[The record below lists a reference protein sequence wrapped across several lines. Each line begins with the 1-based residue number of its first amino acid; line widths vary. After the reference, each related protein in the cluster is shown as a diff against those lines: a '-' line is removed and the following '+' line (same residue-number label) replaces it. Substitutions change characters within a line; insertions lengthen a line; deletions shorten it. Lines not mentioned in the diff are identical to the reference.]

1 MPLRVSEEEEITR
14 KERRTKK
21 KKKKKKK
28 KKNYIYR
35 ERMTTT
41 SSSFVVFVGGSFY
54 HNNRPA
60 AATAASKRKKHEKKR
75 FIPKAA
81 IRRPNSSSSSSSSSS
96 SGKQQRRTTLSNN
109 EEEEEEEEDNALLLL
124 DRTEDALLRK
134 TTITARG
141 KKTKKN
147 NDDYSLLLRKARAVS
162 SSSASGNGGKKKR
175 TTTGNGNGSA
185 QNNNAAAARASFA
198 QKKRAAEK
206 YKRGGGDKTN
216 GGSGNNNRN
225 NNINNVKRNKELDS
239 MRPGERI
246 VKAME
251 NIRSFGHGSG
261 EYYYSS
267 SDNDDDDEEFYEPP
281 VNFDLVEVD
290 STEVERL
297 YKSLERDPREL
308 SADDEFKDLLLE
320 HSRDYDDFDDAVD
333 EGSRS
338 STSSGR
344 SSGSSSSLNNL
355 NRQRRRYGGA
365 NNNSRANADVFHL
378 KDVAR
383 AVINPSS
390 SLAQHNLDEKNAKIE
405 KDPNHKF
412 GTSTINFAIKELG
425 DRNDFSR
432 AYALYRWMST
442 QAFNDESK
450 YSPNAYTFCALASSA
465 KTSREVRIVLEV
477 WRGELKI
484 AKHRNKSNKKNDDDD
499 DDDDDTDF
507 DASQSWLARNECASA
522 AIAMTTKIGDWQSA
536 LEIFN
541 DVKKIGNVKRNIYTY
556 TAILTALRDSGRA
569 EEAEAVLYEMLE
581 EKNVRVTSL
590 AFSLAL
596 GAFEV
601 ARMWQEGNKLAKS
614 AFKVFQI
621 DFPDATLTHAI
632 ITMAGR
638 AGDLQF
644 ASETFENMKNSTLVV
659 TTYSYNAL
667 LGGYARYGDWENA
680 NRVFSDL
687 RQAHLQPDRYT
698 YTQLISAAERAG
710 EYEAADVVWRE
721 MLTKSRHVVPHTVM
735 CGAYIHCL
743 ARQRRNLEAEDVLE
757 TMKARW
763 DVPRNAAVYNAL
775 IGAHVRAGDVPKAL
789 QVYDRMQKEDNITA
803 TEITFAVLIR
813 ACEEDGEFVKMAD
826 LLQQAKALLAREGKL
841 VMDLSGGGGRGSL
854 F

>member
-1 MPLRVSEEEEITR
+1 MSSTQTAMVFAAGPPSSKSSLLRR
-14 KERRTKK
+14 
-21 KKKKKKK
+21 
-28 KKNYIYR
+28 
-35 ERMTTT
+35 
-41 SSSFVVFVGGSFY
+41 SFSP
-54 HNNRPA
+54 NRPA
-60 AATAASKRKKHEKKR
+60 RRTSVHAKRDDSSLHRSMDKMEMKDKDEERGAVVRNKREESSLNTHSNEKETVSLQRKKTTHVKSPSEK
-75 FIPKAA
+75 
-81 IRRPNSSSSSSSSSS
+81 
-96 SGKQQRRTTLSNN
+96 
-109 EEEEEEEEDNALLLL
+109 
-124 DRTEDALLRK
+124 
-134 TTITARG
+134 
-141 KKTKKN
+141 KKTKSNFAEAAGTTKRR
-147 NDDYSLLLRKARAVS
+147 SLKANTNAH
-162 SSSASGNGGKKKR
+162 KKR
-175 TTTGNGNGSA
+175 LM
-185 QNNNAAAARASFA
+185 
-198 QKKRAAEK
+198 AEK
-206 YKRGGGDKTN
+206 YRREHHQNHRKNTN
-216 GGSGNNNRN
+216 THSTNTKNEKEGVHRN
-225 NNINNVKRNKELDS
+225 AELDS

-251 NIRSFGHGSG
+251 NISAFDKYR
-261 EYYYSS
+261 YYYGGGKKKDEDDEDEDEMASS
-267 SDNDDDDEEFYEPP
+267 SEYEPI
-281 VNFDLVEVD
+281 NFDLVEVD

-297 YKSLERDPREL
+297 YKSLERDPAEL
-308 SADDEFKDLLLE
+308 SADDEFKDLLME
-320 HSRDYDDFDDAVD
+320 VDA
-333 EGSRS
+333 
-338 STSSGR
+338 
-344 SSGSSSSLNNL
+344 SSSSSSSFEDGGTDDEENNNNNKNNNKEEDFERRSGENSSSGN
-355 NRQRRRYGGA
+355 NRGSSNSLSGGQQRRRY
-365 NNNSRANADVFHL
+365 NNNVIGNHNTTTTRTTNADVFHL

-390 SLAQHNLDEKNAKIE
+390 SLAQHNLDEMKNSKIE

-425 DRNDFSR
+425 ERNDFSR

-484 AKHRNKSNKKNDDDD
+484 AKHMLNNNKNTSKATGGKDV
-499 DDDDDTDF
+499 DF
-507 DASQSWLARNECASA
+507 DSTQSWLARNECASA

-556 TAILTALRDSGRA
+556 TAILTALRDSGKA
-569 EEAEAVLYEMLE
+569 DEAEQILYEMLE
-581 EKNVRVTSL
+581 ERNVRVTSL

-621 DFPDATLTHAI
+621 DSPDATLTHAI

-667 LGGYARYGDWENA
+667 LGGYARYGDWESA
-680 NRVFSDL
+680 HRVFSDL

-789 QVYDRMQKEDNITA
+789 HVYNRMQKEDNIMA

-826 LLQQAKALLAREGKL
+826 LLQKAKELLAREGKL
-841 VMDLSGGGGRGSL
+841 VMDLTGGGGRGGSNGL

>member
-1 MPLRVSEEEEITR
+1 MDKMEIKDKDEERGAIVRNKREEE
-14 KERRTKK
+14 
-21 KKKKKKK
+21 
-28 KKNYIYR
+28 
-35 ERMTTT
+35 
-41 SSSFVVFVGGSFY
+41 SSSL
-54 HNNRPA
+54 NNTRSNEKE
-60 AATAASKRKKHEKKR
+60 TVSLRRKKTTQVKSPSGEK
-75 FIPKAA
+75 
-81 IRRPNSSSSSSSSSS
+81 
-96 SGKQQRRTTLSNN
+96 
-109 EEEEEEEEDNALLLL
+109 
-124 DRTEDALLRK
+124 
-134 TTITARG
+134 
-141 KKTKKN
+141 KKTKSNFAEAAGTTKRRR
-147 NDDYSLLLRKARAVS
+147 LKANTNAH
-162 SSSASGNGGKKKR
+162 KKR
-175 TTTGNGNGSA
+175 LM
-185 QNNNAAAARASFA
+185 
-198 QKKRAAEK
+198 AEK
-206 YKRGGGDKTN
+206 YRREHHQNHRKNTN
-216 GGSGNNNRN
+216 THSTNTKNEKEGVHRN
-225 NNINNVKRNKELDS
+225 AELDS

-251 NIRSFGHGSG
+251 NISAFDKYR
-261 EYYYSS
+261 YYYGGGKKKDEDDEDEDEMASS
-267 SDNDDDDEEFYEPP
+267 SEYEPI
-281 VNFDLVEVD
+281 NFDLVEVD

-297 YKSLERDPREL
+297 YKSLERDPAEL
-308 SADDEFKDLLLE
+308 SADDEFKDLLME
-320 HSRDYDDFDDAVD
+320 VDA
-333 EGSRS
+333 
-338 STSSGR
+338 
-344 SSGSSSSLNNL
+344 SSSSSFEDGGTDDEENNNNNKNNNNKEEDFERRSGENSSSGN
-355 NRQRRRYGGA
+355 NRGSSNSLSGGQQRRRY
-365 NNNSRANADVFHL
+365 NNNVIGNHNTTTTRTTNADVFHL

-390 SLAQHNLDEKNAKIE
+390 SLAQHNLDEMKNSKIE

-425 DRNDFSR
+425 ERNDFSR

-484 AKHRNKSNKKNDDDD
+484 AKHMLNNNKNTSKATGGKDV
-499 DDDDDTDF
+499 DF
-507 DASQSWLARNECASA
+507 DSTQSWLARNECASA

-556 TAILTALRDSGRA
+556 TAILTALRDSGKA
-569 EEAEAVLYEMLE
+569 DEAEQILYEMLE
-581 EKNVRVTSL
+581 ERNVRVTSL

-621 DFPDATLTHAI
+621 DSPDATLTHAI

-667 LGGYARYGDWENA
+667 LGGYARYGDWESA
-680 NRVFSDL
+680 HRVFSDL

-789 QVYDRMQKEDNITA
+789 HVYDRMQKEDNIMA

-826 LLQQAKALLAREGKL
+826 LLQQAKELLAREGKL
-841 VMDLSGGGGRGSL
+841 VMDLTGGGGRGGSNGL

>member
-1 MPLRVSEEEEITR
+1 MDKMEMKDKDEERGAVVRNKREESSLNTHSNEKETVSLQ
-14 KERRTKK
+14 
-21 KKKKKKK
+21 
-28 KKNYIYR
+28 
-35 ERMTTT
+35 
-41 SSSFVVFVGGSFY
+41 
-54 HNNRPA
+54 
-60 AATAASKRKKHEKKR
+60 RKKTTHVKSPGEK
-75 FIPKAA
+75 
-81 IRRPNSSSSSSSSSS
+81 
-96 SGKQQRRTTLSNN
+96 
-109 EEEEEEEEDNALLLL
+109 
-124 DRTEDALLRK
+124 
-134 TTITARG
+134 
-141 KKTKKN
+141 KKTKSNFAEAAGTTKRR
-147 NDDYSLLLRKARAVS
+147 SLKANTNAH
-162 SSSASGNGGKKKR
+162 KKR
-175 TTTGNGNGSA
+175 LM
-185 QNNNAAAARASFA
+185 
-198 QKKRAAEK
+198 AEK
-206 YKRGGGDKTN
+206 YRREHHQNHRKNTN
-216 GGSGNNNRN
+216 THSTNTKNEKEGVHRN
-225 NNINNVKRNKELDS
+225 AELDS

-251 NIRSFGHGSG
+251 NISAFDKYR
-261 EYYYSS
+261 YYYGGGKKKDEDDEDEDEMASS
-267 SDNDDDDEEFYEPP
+267 SEYEPI
-281 VNFDLVEVD
+281 NFDLVEVD

-297 YKSLERDPREL
+297 YKSLERDPAEL
-308 SADDEFKDLLLE
+308 SADDEFKDLLME
-320 HSRDYDDFDDAVD
+320 VDA
-333 EGSRS
+333 
-338 STSSGR
+338 
-344 SSGSSSSLNNL
+344 SSSSSSSFEDGGTDDEENNNNNKNNNNKEEDFERRSGENSSSGN
-355 NRQRRRYGGA
+355 NRGSSNSLSGGQQRRRY
-365 NNNSRANADVFHL
+365 NNNVIGNHKTTTTRTTNADVFHL

-390 SLAQHNLDEKNAKIE
+390 SLAQHNLDEMKNSKIE

-425 DRNDFSR
+425 ERNDFSR

-484 AKHRNKSNKKNDDDD
+484 AKHMLNNNKNTSKATGGKDV
-499 DDDDDTDF
+499 DF
-507 DASQSWLARNECASA
+507 DSTQSWLARNECASA

-556 TAILTALRDSGRA
+556 TAILTALRDSGKA
-569 EEAEAVLYEMLE
+569 DEAEQILYEMLE
-581 EKNVRVTSL
+581 ERNVRVTSL

-621 DFPDATLTHAI
+621 DSPDATLTHAI

-667 LGGYARYGDWENA
+667 LGGYARYGDWESA
-680 NRVFSDL
+680 HRVFSDL

-789 QVYDRMQKEDNITA
+789 HVYDRMQKEDNIMA

-826 LLQQAKALLAREGKL
+826 LLQQAKELLAREGKL
-841 VMDLSGGGGRGSL
+841 VMDLTGGGGRGGSNGL

>member
-1 MPLRVSEEEEITR
+1 M
-14 KERRTKK
+14 
-21 KKKKKKK
+21 
-28 KKNYIYR
+28 
-35 ERMTTT
+35 
-41 SSSFVVFVGGSFY
+41 
-54 HNNRPA
+54 
-60 AATAASKRKKHEKKR
+60 
-75 FIPKAA
+75 
-81 IRRPNSSSSSSSSSS
+81 
-96 SGKQQRRTTLSNN
+96 
-109 EEEEEEEEDNALLLL
+109 
-124 DRTEDALLRK
+124 
-134 TTITARG
+134 
-141 KKTKKN
+141 
-147 NDDYSLLLRKARAVS
+147 
-162 SSSASGNGGKKKR
+162 R
-175 TTTGNGNGSA
+175 TTTGRDNSSSLHRAMDKMEIKDKDEERGAIVRNKREESSSL
-185 QNNNAAAARASFA
+185 NNTRSNEKETVSLRRKKTTQVKSPSEKKKTKSNFAEAAGTTKRRSLKANTNAH
-198 QKKRAAEK
+198 KKRLMAEK
-206 YKRGGGDKTN
+206 YRREHHQNHRKNTN
-216 GGSGNNNRN
+216 THSTNTKNEKEGVHRN
-225 NNINNVKRNKELDS
+225 AELDS

-251 NIRSFGHGSG
+251 NISAFDKYR
-261 EYYYSS
+261 YYYGGGKKKDEDDEDEDEMASS
-267 SDNDDDDEEFYEPP
+267 SEYEPI
-281 VNFDLVEVD
+281 NFDLVEVD

-297 YKSLERDPREL
+297 YKSLERDPAEL
-308 SADDEFKDLLLE
+308 SADDEFKDLLME
-320 HSRDYDDFDDAVD
+320 VDA
-333 EGSRS
+333 
-338 STSSGR
+338 
-344 SSGSSSSLNNL
+344 SSSSSSSSSFEDGGTDDEENNNNNKNNNNKEEDFERRSGENSSSGN
-355 NRQRRRYGGA
+355 NRGSSNSLSGGQQRRRY
-365 NNNSRANADVFHL
+365 NNNVIGNHNTTTTRTTNADVFHL

-390 SLAQHNLDEKNAKIE
+390 SLAQHNLDEMKNSKIE

-425 DRNDFSR
+425 ERNDFSR

-484 AKHRNKSNKKNDDDD
+484 AKHMLNNNKNTSKATGGKDV
-499 DDDDDTDF
+499 DF
-507 DASQSWLARNECASA
+507 DSTQSWLARNECASA

-556 TAILTALRDSGRA
+556 TAILTALRDSGKA
-569 EEAEAVLYEMLE
+569 DEAEQILYEMLE
-581 EKNVRVTSL
+581 ERNVRVTSL

-621 DFPDATLTHAI
+621 DSPDATLTHAI

-667 LGGYARYGDWENA
+667 LGGYARYGDWESA
-680 NRVFSDL
+680 HRVFSDL

-789 QVYDRMQKEDNITA
+789 HVYDRMQKEDNIMA

-826 LLQQAKALLAREGKL
+826 LLQQAKELLAREGKL
-841 VMDLSGGGGRGSL
+841 VMDLTGGGGRGGSNGL

>member
-1 MPLRVSEEEEITR
+1 MTSTR
-14 KERRTKK
+14 MIFTSVIPPHR
-21 KKKKKKK
+21 
-28 KKNYIYR
+28 
-35 ERMTTT
+35 
-41 SSSFVVFVGGSFY
+41 SSSSKSSFF
-54 HNNRPA
+54 
-60 AATAASKRKKHEKKR
+60 KVR
-75 FIPKAA
+75 F
-81 IRRPNSSSSSSSSSS
+81 RRRRGVIKTSVNANDDRRDNSSSLHRAMDKMEIKDKDEERAAIVRNKREESSSLKNTRSNEKETVSL
-96 SGKQQRRTTLSNN
+96 RRK
-109 EEEEEEEEDNALLLL
+109 
-124 DRTEDALLRK
+124 K
-134 TTITARG
+134 TTQVKSPSG
-141 KKTKKN
+141 EKKKTKSNFAEAAGTTKRRR
-147 NDDYSLLLRKARAVS
+147 LKANTNAH
-162 SSSASGNGGKKKR
+162 KKR
-175 TTTGNGNGSA
+175 LM
-185 QNNNAAAARASFA
+185 
-198 QKKRAAEK
+198 AEK
-206 YKRGGGDKTN
+206 YRREHHQNHRKNTN
-216 GGSGNNNRN
+216 THSTNAKNEKEGVHRN
-225 NNINNVKRNKELDS
+225 AELDS

-251 NIRSFGHGSG
+251 NISAFDKYR
-261 EYYYSS
+261 YYYGGGKKKDEDDEDEDEMASS
-267 SDNDDDDEEFYEPP
+267 SEYEPI
-281 VNFDLVEVD
+281 NFDLVEVD

-297 YKSLERDPREL
+297 YKSLERDPAEL
-308 SADDEFKDLLLE
+308 SADDEFKDLLME
-320 HSRDYDDFDDAVD
+320 VDA
-333 EGSRS
+333 
-338 STSSGR
+338 
-344 SSGSSSSLNNL
+344 SSSSSFEDGGTDDEENNNNNKNNNNKEEDFERRSGENSSSGN
-355 NRQRRRYGGA
+355 NRGSSNSFSGGQQRRRY
-365 NNNSRANADVFHL
+365 NNNVIGNHNTTTTRTTNADVFHL

-390 SLAQHNLDEKNAKIE
+390 SLAQHNLDEMKNSKIE

-425 DRNDFSR
+425 ERNDFSR

-484 AKHRNKSNKKNDDDD
+484 AKHMLNNNKNTSKATGRKDV
-499 DDDDDTDF
+499 DF
-507 DASQSWLARNECASA
+507 DSTQSWLARNECASA

-556 TAILTALRDSGRA
+556 TAILTALRDSGKA
-569 EEAEAVLYEMLE
+569 DEAEQILYEMLE
-581 EKNVRVTSL
+581 ERNVRVTSL

-621 DFPDATLTHAI
+621 DSPDATLTHAI

-667 LGGYARYGDWENA
+667 LGGYARYGDWESA
-680 NRVFSDL
+680 HRVFSDL

-789 QVYDRMQKEDNITA
+789 HVYDRMQKEDNIMA

-826 LLQQAKALLAREGKL
+826 LLQQAKELLAREGKL
-841 VMDLSGGGGRGSL
+841 VMDLTGGGGRGGSNGL

>member
-1 MPLRVSEEEEITR
+1 MTSTR
-14 KERRTKK
+14 MIFTSAIPHNR
-21 KKKKKKK
+21 
-28 KKNYIYR
+28 
-35 ERMTTT
+35 
-41 SSSFVVFVGGSFY
+41 SSSSKSSFFK
-54 HNNRPA
+54 A
-60 AATAASKRKKHEKKR
+60 R
-75 FIPKAA
+75 F
-81 IRRPNSSSSSSSSSS
+81 RRRRGVIKTSVNANDDGRDNSSSLHRAMDKMEIKDKDEERAAIVHNKREESSSLNNNTRSNEKETVSL
-96 SGKQQRRTTLSNN
+96 RRK
-109 EEEEEEEEDNALLLL
+109 
-124 DRTEDALLRK
+124 K
-134 TTITARG
+134 TTQVKSPSG
-141 KKTKKN
+141 EKKKTKSNFAEAAGTTKRR
-147 NDDYSLLLRKARAVS
+147 SLKANTNAH
-162 SSSASGNGGKKKR
+162 KKR
-175 TTTGNGNGSA
+175 LM
-185 QNNNAAAARASFA
+185 
-198 QKKRAAEK
+198 AEK
-206 YKRGGGDKTN
+206 YRREHHQNHRKNTN
-216 GGSGNNNRN
+216 THSTNTKNEKEGVHRN
-225 NNINNVKRNKELDS
+225 AELDS

-251 NIRSFGHGSG
+251 NISAFDKYR
-261 EYYYSS
+261 YYYGGGKKKDEDDEDEDEMTSS
-267 SDNDDDDEEFYEPP
+267 SEYEPI
-281 VNFDLVEVD
+281 NFDLVEVD

-297 YKSLERDPREL
+297 YKSLERDPAEL
-308 SADDEFKDLLLE
+308 SADDEFKDLLME
-320 HSRDYDDFDDAVD
+320 VDA
-333 EGSRS
+333 
-338 STSSGR
+338 
-344 SSGSSSSLNNL
+344 SSSSSSSSFEDGGTDDEENNNNNKNNNNKEEDFERRSGENSSSGN
-355 NRQRRRYGGA
+355 NRGSSNSLSGGQQRRRY
-365 NNNSRANADVFHL
+365 NNNVIGNHNTTTTRTTNADVFHL

-390 SLAQHNLDEKNAKIE
+390 SLAQHNLDEMKNSKIE

-425 DRNDFSR
+425 ERNDFSR

-484 AKHRNKSNKKNDDDD
+484 AKHMLNNNKNTSKATGGKDV
-499 DDDDDTDF
+499 DF
-507 DASQSWLARNECASA
+507 DSTQSWLARNECASA

-556 TAILTALRDSGRA
+556 TAILTALRDSGKA
-569 EEAEAVLYEMLE
+569 DEAEQILYEMLE
-581 EKNVRVTSL
+581 ERNVRVTSL

-621 DFPDATLTHAI
+621 DSPDATLTHAI

-667 LGGYARYGDWENA
+667 LGGYARYGDWESA
-680 NRVFSDL
+680 HRVFSDL

-789 QVYDRMQKEDNITA
+789 HVYDRMQKEDNIMA

-826 LLQQAKALLAREGKL
+826 LLQQAKELLAREGKL
-841 VMDLSGGGGRGSL
+841 VMDLTGGGGRGGSNGL

>member
-1 MPLRVSEEEEITR
+1 MEIKEEEQDD
-14 KERRTKK
+14 ER
-21 KKKKKKK
+21 
-28 KKNYIYR
+28 
-35 ERMTTT
+35 
-41 SSSFVVFVGGSFY
+41 
-54 HNNRPA
+54 
-60 AATAASKRKKHEKKR
+60 ATAAVVNNKTEASLNTH
-75 FIPKAA
+75 
-81 IRRPNSSSSSSSSSS
+81 
-96 SGKQQRRTTLSNN
+96 SNN
-109 EEEEEEEEDNALLLL
+109 EETVSLQQK
-124 DRTEDALLRK
+124 K
-134 TTITARG
+134 TTHVKSSSEK
-141 KKTKKN
+141 KKTKSNFHEAAGKRRSLKANTNDAHKKRLMADKYRRDHHQNHRKN
-147 NDDYSLLLRKARAVS
+147 NTNS
-162 SSSASGNGGKKKR
+162 
-175 TTTGNGNGSA
+175 
-185 QNNNAAAARASFA
+185 NNKNEKGVHRNA
-198 QKKRAAEK
+198 
-206 YKRGGGDKTN
+206 
-216 GGSGNNNRN
+216 
-225 NNINNVKRNKELDS
+225 ELDS

-251 NIRSFGHGSG
+251 NISAIGITTGG
-261 EYYYSS
+261 GKKKDEDKEDEDEMTSS
-267 SDNDDDDEEFYEPP
+267 SEYEPI
-281 VNFDLVEVD
+281 NFDLVEVD

-297 YKSLERDPREL
+297 YKSLERDPTEL
-308 SADDEFKDLLLE
+308 SADDEFKDLLME
-320 HSRDYDDFDDAVD
+320 VDASSSSSSSSFEDGGRGTDDD
-333 EGSRS
+333 ENNNNNNNKDIDFE
-338 STSSGR
+338 R
-344 SSGSSSSLNNL
+344 SSGENSSSGNNRGSSNSLSGQ
-355 NRQRRRYGGA
+355 QRRRY
-365 NNNSRANADVFHL
+365 NNNVIGNHTTTTTRTTNADVFHL

-390 SLAQHNLDEKNAKIE
+390 SLAQHNLDEMKNSKIE

-425 DRNDFSR
+425 ERNDFSR

-484 AKHRNKSNKKNDDDD
+484 AKHMLNNNKNTSKATGGKDDKAMNNNI
-499 DDDDDTDF
+499 DF
-507 DASQSWLARNECASA
+507 DSTQSWLARNECASA

-556 TAILTALRDSGRA
+556 TAILTALRDSGKA
-569 EEAEAVLYEMLE
+569 DEAEQILYEMLE
-581 EKNVRVTSL
+581 ERNVRVTSL
-590 AFSLAL
+590 ALSLAL

-621 DFPDATLTHAI
+621 DSPDATLTHAI

-667 LGGYARYGDWENA
+667 LGGYARYGDWESA
-680 NRVFSDL
+680 HRVFSDL

-789 QVYDRMQKEDNITA
+789 QVYDRMQKEDNIMA

-826 LLQQAKALLAREGKL
+826 LLQQAKELLAREGKL
-841 VMDLSGGGGRGSL
+841 VMDLTGGNGRGGSNGL

>member
-1 MPLRVSEEEEITR
+1 
-14 KERRTKK
+14 
-21 KKKKKKK
+21 
-28 KKNYIYR
+28 
-35 ERMTTT
+35 MTSTMIFASVVPHT
-41 SSSFVVFVGGSFY
+41 SSSKSLFMRFGRRQSLKTSVKA
-54 HNNRPA
+54 NNGRDNSSSLHHSMDKMEIKEEEQDDER
-60 AATAASKRKKHEKKR
+60 ATAAVVNNKTEASLNTH
-75 FIPKAA
+75 
-81 IRRPNSSSSSSSSSS
+81 
-96 SGKQQRRTTLSNN
+96 SNN
-109 EEEEEEEEDNALLLL
+109 EETVSLQQK
-124 DRTEDALLRK
+124 K
-134 TTITARG
+134 TTHVKSSSEK
-141 KKTKKN
+141 KKTKSNFHEAAGKRRSLKANTNDAHKKRLMADKYRRDHHQNHRKN
-147 NDDYSLLLRKARAVS
+147 NTNS
-162 SSSASGNGGKKKR
+162 
-175 TTTGNGNGSA
+175 
-185 QNNNAAAARASFA
+185 NNKNEKGVHRNA
-198 QKKRAAEK
+198 
-206 YKRGGGDKTN
+206 
-216 GGSGNNNRN
+216 
-225 NNINNVKRNKELDS
+225 ELDS

-251 NIRSFGHGSG
+251 NISAFDKYR
-261 EYYYSS
+261 YYYGGGKKKDEDKEDEDEMTSS
-267 SDNDDDDEEFYEPP
+267 SEYEPI
-281 VNFDLVEVD
+281 NFDLVEVD

-297 YKSLERDPREL
+297 YKSLERDPTEL
-308 SADDEFKDLLLE
+308 SADDEFKDLLME
-320 HSRDYDDFDDAVD
+320 VDASSSSSSSSFEDGGRGTDDD
-333 EGSRS
+333 ENNNNNNNKDIDFE
-338 STSSGR
+338 R
-344 SSGSSSSLNNL
+344 SSGENSSSGNNRGSSNSLSGQ
-355 NRQRRRYGGA
+355 QRRRY
-365 NNNSRANADVFHL
+365 NNNVIGNHTTTTTRTTNADVFHL

-390 SLAQHNLDEKNAKIE
+390 SLAQHNLDEMKNSKIE

-425 DRNDFSR
+425 ERNDFSR

-484 AKHRNKSNKKNDDDD
+484 AKHMLNNNKNTSKATGGKDDKAMNNNI
-499 DDDDDTDF
+499 DF
-507 DASQSWLARNECASA
+507 DSTQSWLARNECASA

-556 TAILTALRDSGRA
+556 TAILTALRDSGKA
-569 EEAEAVLYEMLE
+569 DEAEQILYEMLE
-581 EKNVRVTSL
+581 ERNVRVTSL

-621 DFPDATLTHAI
+621 DSPDATLTHAI

-667 LGGYARYGDWENA
+667 LGGYARYGDWESA
-680 NRVFSDL
+680 HRVFSDL

-789 QVYDRMQKEDNITA
+789 QVYDRMQKEDNIMA

-826 LLQQAKALLAREGKL
+826 LLQQAKELLAREGKL
-841 VMDLSGGGGRGSL
+841 VMDLTGGNGRGGSNGL

>member
-1 MPLRVSEEEEITR
+1 MDKMEIKDKDEERGAVVRNKREEASSLNNNTHSNEKETVSLR
-14 KERRTKK
+14 
-21 KKKKKKK
+21 
-28 KKNYIYR
+28 
-35 ERMTTT
+35 
-41 SSSFVVFVGGSFY
+41 
-54 HNNRPA
+54 
-60 AATAASKRKKHEKKR
+60 RKKTTQVKSPSGEK
-75 FIPKAA
+75 
-81 IRRPNSSSSSSSSSS
+81 
-96 SGKQQRRTTLSNN
+96 
-109 EEEEEEEEDNALLLL
+109 
-124 DRTEDALLRK
+124 
-134 TTITARG
+134 
-141 KKTKKN
+141 KKTKSNFAEAAGTTKRRR
-147 NDDYSLLLRKARAVS
+147 LKANTNAH
-162 SSSASGNGGKKKR
+162 KKR
-175 TTTGNGNGSA
+175 LM
-185 QNNNAAAARASFA
+185 
-198 QKKRAAEK
+198 AEK
-206 YKRGGGDKTN
+206 YRREHHQNHRKNTN
-216 GGSGNNNRN
+216 THSTNAKNEKEGVHRN
-225 NNINNVKRNKELDS
+225 AELDS

-251 NIRSFGHGSG
+251 NISAFDKYR
-261 EYYYSS
+261 YYYGGGKKKDEDDEDEDEMASS
-267 SDNDDDDEEFYEPP
+267 SEYEPI
-281 VNFDLVEVD
+281 NFDLVEVD

-297 YKSLERDPREL
+297 YKSLERDPAEL
-308 SADDEFKDLLLE
+308 SADDEFKDLLME
-320 HSRDYDDFDDAVD
+320 VDA
-333 EGSRS
+333 
-338 STSSGR
+338 
-344 SSGSSSSLNNL
+344 SSSSSFEDGGTDDEENNNNNENNNKEEDFERRSGENSSSGN
-355 NRQRRRYGGA
+355 NRGSSNSFSGGQQRRRY
-365 NNNSRANADVFHL
+365 NNNVIGNHNTTTTRTTNADVFHL

-390 SLAQHNLDEKNAKIE
+390 SLAQHNLDEMKNSKIE

-425 DRNDFSR
+425 ERNDFSR

-484 AKHRNKSNKKNDDDD
+484 AKHMLNNNKNTSKATGGKDV
-499 DDDDDTDF
+499 DF
-507 DASQSWLARNECASA
+507 DSTQSWLARNECASA

-556 TAILTALRDSGRA
+556 TAILTALRDSGKA
-569 EEAEAVLYEMLE
+569 DEAEQILYEMLE
-581 EKNVRVTSL
+581 ERNVRVTSL

-621 DFPDATLTHAI
+621 DSPDATLTHAI

-667 LGGYARYGDWENA
+667 LGGYARYGDWESA
-680 NRVFSDL
+680 HRVFSDL

-789 QVYDRMQKEDNITA
+789 HVYDRMQKEDNIMA

-826 LLQQAKALLAREGKL
+826 LLQQAKELLAREGKL
-841 VMDLSGGGGRGSL
+841 VMDLTGGGGRGGSNGL

>member
-1 MPLRVSEEEEITR
+1 MHAKRDDSSLHRSMDKMEMKDKDEERGAVVRNKREESSLNTHSNEKETVSLQ
-14 KERRTKK
+14 
-21 KKKKKKK
+21 
-28 KKNYIYR
+28 
-35 ERMTTT
+35 
-41 SSSFVVFVGGSFY
+41 
-54 HNNRPA
+54 
-60 AATAASKRKKHEKKR
+60 RKKTTHVKSPSEK
-75 FIPKAA
+75 
-81 IRRPNSSSSSSSSSS
+81 
-96 SGKQQRRTTLSNN
+96 
-109 EEEEEEEEDNALLLL
+109 
-124 DRTEDALLRK
+124 
-134 TTITARG
+134 
-141 KKTKKN
+141 KKTKSNFAEAAGTTKRR
-147 NDDYSLLLRKARAVS
+147 SLKANTNAH
-162 SSSASGNGGKKKR
+162 KKR
-175 TTTGNGNGSA
+175 LM
-185 QNNNAAAARASFA
+185 
-198 QKKRAAEK
+198 AEK
-206 YKRGGGDKTN
+206 YRREHHQNHRKNTN
-216 GGSGNNNRN
+216 THSTNTKNEKEGVHRN
-225 NNINNVKRNKELDS
+225 AELDS

-251 NIRSFGHGSG
+251 NISAFDKYR
-261 EYYYSS
+261 YYYGGGKKKDEDDEDEDEMASS
-267 SDNDDDDEEFYEPP
+267 SEYEPI
-281 VNFDLVEVD
+281 NFDLVEVD

-297 YKSLERDPREL
+297 YKSLERDPTEL
-308 SADDEFKDLLLE
+308 SADDEFKDLLME
-320 HSRDYDDFDDAVD
+320 VDA
-333 EGSRS
+333 
-338 STSSGR
+338 
-344 SSGSSSSLNNL
+344 SSSSSSSFEDGGTDDEENNNHNKINNNEEDFERRSGENSSSGN
-355 NRQRRRYGGA
+355 NRGSSNSLSGGQQRRRY
-365 NNNSRANADVFHL
+365 NNNVIGNHNTTTTRTTNADVFHL

-390 SLAQHNLDEKNAKIE
+390 SLAQHNLDEMKNSKIE

-425 DRNDFSR
+425 ERNDFSR

-484 AKHRNKSNKKNDDDD
+484 AKHMLNNNKNTSKATGGKDV
-499 DDDDDTDF
+499 DF
-507 DASQSWLARNECASA
+507 DSTQSWLARNECASA

-556 TAILTALRDSGRA
+556 TAILTALRDSGKA
-569 EEAEAVLYEMLE
+569 DEAEQILYEMLE
-581 EKNVRVTSL
+581 ERNVRVTSL

-621 DFPDATLTHAI
+621 DSPDATLTHAI

-667 LGGYARYGDWENA
+667 LGGYARYGDWESA
-680 NRVFSDL
+680 HRVFSDL

-789 QVYDRMQKEDNITA
+789 HVYDRMQKEDNIMA

-826 LLQQAKALLAREGKL
+826 LLQKAKELLAREGKL
-841 VMDLSGGGGRGSL
+841 VMDLTGGGGRGGSNGL

>member
-1 MPLRVSEEEEITR
+1 MEIKEEEQDD
-14 KERRTKK
+14 ER
-21 KKKKKKK
+21 
-28 KKNYIYR
+28 
-35 ERMTTT
+35 
-41 SSSFVVFVGGSFY
+41 
-54 HNNRPA
+54 
-60 AATAASKRKKHEKKR
+60 ATAAVVNNKTEASLNTH
-75 FIPKAA
+75 
-81 IRRPNSSSSSSSSSS
+81 
-96 SGKQQRRTTLSNN
+96 SNN
-109 EEEEEEEEDNALLLL
+109 EETVSLQQK
-124 DRTEDALLRK
+124 K
-134 TTITARG
+134 TTHVKSSSEK
-141 KKTKKN
+141 KKTKSNFHEAAGKRRSLKANTNDAHKKRLMADKYRRDHHQNHRKN
-147 NDDYSLLLRKARAVS
+147 NTNS
-162 SSSASGNGGKKKR
+162 
-175 TTTGNGNGSA
+175 
-185 QNNNAAAARASFA
+185 NNKNEKGVHRNA
-198 QKKRAAEK
+198 
-206 YKRGGGDKTN
+206 
-216 GGSGNNNRN
+216 
-225 NNINNVKRNKELDS
+225 ELDS

-251 NIRSFGHGSG
+251 NISAFDKYR
-261 EYYYSS
+261 YYYGGGKKKDEDKEDEDEMTSS
-267 SDNDDDDEEFYEPP
+267 SEYEPI
-281 VNFDLVEVD
+281 NFDLVEVD

-297 YKSLERDPREL
+297 YKSLERDPTEL
-308 SADDEFKDLLLE
+308 SADDEFKDLLME
-320 HSRDYDDFDDAVD
+320 VDASSSSSSSSFEDGGRGTDDD
-333 EGSRS
+333 ENNNNNNNKDIDFE
-338 STSSGR
+338 R
-344 SSGSSSSLNNL
+344 SSGENSSSGNNRGSSNSLSGQ
-355 NRQRRRYGGA
+355 QRRRY
-365 NNNSRANADVFHL
+365 NNNVIGNHTTTTTRTTNADVFHL

-390 SLAQHNLDEKNAKIE
+390 SLAQHNLDEMKNSKIE

-425 DRNDFSR
+425 ERNDFSR

-484 AKHRNKSNKKNDDDD
+484 AKHMLNNNKNTSKATGGKDDKAMNNNI
-499 DDDDDTDF
+499 DF
-507 DASQSWLARNECASA
+507 DSTQSWLARNECASA

-556 TAILTALRDSGRA
+556 TAILTALRDSGKA
-569 EEAEAVLYEMLE
+569 DEAEQILYEMLE
-581 EKNVRVTSL
+581 ERNVRVTSL
-590 AFSLAL
+590 ALSLAL

-621 DFPDATLTHAI
+621 DSPDATLTHAI

-667 LGGYARYGDWENA
+667 LGGYARYGDWESA
-680 NRVFSDL
+680 HRVFSDL

-789 QVYDRMQKEDNITA
+789 QVYDRMQKEDNIMA

-826 LLQQAKALLAREGKL
+826 LLQQAKELLAREGKL
-841 VMDLSGGGGRGSL
+841 VMDLTGGNGRGGSNGL

>member
-1 MPLRVSEEEEITR
+1 MSSTQTAMVFAALRPPSS
-14 KERRTKK
+14 KSSLLRR
-21 KKKKKKK
+21 
-28 KKNYIYR
+28 
-35 ERMTTT
+35 
-41 SSSFVVFVGGSFY
+41 SFSP
-54 HNNRPA
+54 NRPA
-60 AATAASKRKKHEKKR
+60 RRTSVHAKRDDSSLHRSMDKMEMKDKDEERGAVVHNKREESSLNTHSNEKETVSLQRKKTTHVKSPSEK
-75 FIPKAA
+75 
-81 IRRPNSSSSSSSSSS
+81 
-96 SGKQQRRTTLSNN
+96 
-109 EEEEEEEEDNALLLL
+109 
-124 DRTEDALLRK
+124 
-134 TTITARG
+134 
-141 KKTKKN
+141 KKTKSNFAEAAGTTKRR
-147 NDDYSLLLRKARAVS
+147 SLKANTNAH
-162 SSSASGNGGKKKR
+162 KKR
-175 TTTGNGNGSA
+175 LM
-185 QNNNAAAARASFA
+185 
-198 QKKRAAEK
+198 AEK
-206 YKRGGGDKTN
+206 YRREHHQNHRKNTN
-216 GGSGNNNRN
+216 TNSTNTKNEKEGVHRN
-225 NNINNVKRNKELDS
+225 AELDS

-251 NIRSFGHGSG
+251 NISAFDKYR
-261 EYYYSS
+261 YYYGGGKKKDEDDEDEDEMASS
-267 SDNDDDDEEFYEPP
+267 SEYEPI
-281 VNFDLVEVD
+281 NFDLVEVD

-297 YKSLERDPREL
+297 YKSLERDPAEL
-308 SADDEFKDLLLE
+308 SADDEFKDLLME
-320 HSRDYDDFDDAVD
+320 VDA
-333 EGSRS
+333 
-338 STSSGR
+338 
-344 SSGSSSSLNNL
+344 SSSSSSSFEDGGTDDEENNNNNKNNNKEEDFERRSGENSSSGN
-355 NRQRRRYGGA
+355 NRGSSNSLSGGQQRRRY
-365 NNNSRANADVFHL
+365 NNNVIGNHNTTTTRTTNADVFHL

-390 SLAQHNLDEKNAKIE
+390 SLAQHNLDEMKNSKIE

-425 DRNDFSR
+425 ERNDFSR

-484 AKHRNKSNKKNDDDD
+484 AKHMLNNNKNTSKATGGKDV
-499 DDDDDTDF
+499 DF
-507 DASQSWLARNECASA
+507 DSTQSWLARNECASA

-556 TAILTALRDSGRA
+556 TAILTALRDSGKA
-569 EEAEAVLYEMLE
+569 DEAEQILYEMLE
-581 EKNVRVTSL
+581 ERNVRVTSL

-621 DFPDATLTHAI
+621 DSPDATLTHAI

-667 LGGYARYGDWENA
+667 LGGYARYGDWESA
-680 NRVFSDL
+680 HRVFSDL

-789 QVYDRMQKEDNITA
+789 HVYDRMQKEDNIMA

-826 LLQQAKALLAREGKL
+826 LLQQAKELLAREGKL
-841 VMDLSGGGGRGSL
+841 VMDLTGGGGRGGSNGL

>member
-1 MPLRVSEEEEITR
+1 MSSDLKVLQVIPKLGYGGAETGCYDIAHYLPENNCKSFIVTSGGELLKFVDRKKVKIFRLPVQSKNPLLILINTFILIGIILVYNISLVHARSRAPAWSCLLATKITGRKFVTTFHGTYNFKSNIKKIYNSVMTRAYNNKEEDF
-14 KERRTKK
+14 ERRSG
-21 KKKKKKK
+21 
-28 KKNYIYR
+28 
-35 ERMTTT
+35 E
-41 SSSFVVFVGGSFY
+41 
-54 HNNRPA
+54 
-60 AATAASKRKKHEKKR
+60 
-75 FIPKAA
+75 
-81 IRRPNSSSSSSSSSS
+81 NSSS
-96 SGKQQRRTTLSNN
+96 
-109 EEEEEEEEDNALLLL
+109 
-124 DRTEDALLRK
+124 
-134 TTITARG
+134 
-141 KKTKKN
+141 
-147 NDDYSLLLRKARAVS
+147 
-162 SSSASGNGGKKKR
+162 
-175 TTTGNGNGSA
+175 
-185 QNNNAAAARASFA
+185 
-198 QKKRAAEK
+198 
-206 YKRGGGDKTN
+206 
-216 GGSGNNNRN
+216 GNNR
-225 NNINNVKRNKELDS
+225 
-239 MRPGERI
+239 
-246 VKAME
+246 
-251 NIRSFGHGSG
+251 
-261 EYYYSS
+261 
-267 SDNDDDDEEFYEPP
+267 
-281 VNFDLVEVD
+281 
-290 STEVERL
+290 
-297 YKSLERDPREL
+297 
-308 SADDEFKDLLLE
+308 
-320 HSRDYDDFDDAVD
+320 
-333 EGSRS
+333 
-338 STSSGR
+338 
-344 SSGSSSSLNNL
+344 GSSNSFSGGQ
-355 NRQRRRYGGA
+355 QRRRY
-365 NNNSRANADVFHL
+365 NNNVIGNHNTTTTRTTNADVFHL

-390 SLAQHNLDEKNAKIE
+390 SLAQHNLDEMKNSKIE

-425 DRNDFSR
+425 ERNDFSR

-442 QAFNDESK
+442 QAFNDKSK

-484 AKHRNKSNKKNDDDD
+484 AKHMLNNNKNTSKATGGKDV
-499 DDDDDTDF
+499 DF
-507 DASQSWLARNECASA
+507 DSTQSWLARNECASA

-556 TAILTALRDSGRA
+556 TAILTALRDSGKA
-569 EEAEAVLYEMLE
+569 DEAEQILYEMLE
-581 EKNVRVTSL
+581 ERNVRVTSL

-621 DFPDATLTHAI
+621 DSPDATLTHAI

-667 LGGYARYGDWENA
+667 LGGYARYGDWESA
-680 NRVFSDL
+680 HRVFSDL

-789 QVYDRMQKEDNITA
+789 HVYDRMQKEDNIMA

-826 LLQQAKALLAREGKL
+826 LLQQAKELLAREGKL
-841 VMDLSGGGGRGSL
+841 VMDLTGGGGRGGSNGL

>member
-1 MPLRVSEEEEITR
+1 MHSSYFAGHRAGQPVGAEGLEGRDGDDFGRGNHHHREQQQQQQQQ
-14 KERRTKK
+14 RRRRRRAK
-21 KKKKKKK
+21 
-28 KKNYIYR
+28 
-35 ERMTTT
+35 TTT
-41 SSSFVVFVGGSFY
+41 TTTTRLKKDDDDDDDDEKEKEKEKEKPAFGRQQNRKYFTKRDGAKTPNTTTKGEKWVPARSRSSSHH
-54 HNNRPA
+54 HNHHHHPQSRH
-60 AATAASKRKKHEKKR
+60 KEKKR
-75 FIPKAA
+75 HAA
-81 IRRPNSSSSSSSSSS
+81 TRRV
-96 SGKQQRRTTLSNN
+96 
-109 EEEEEEEEDNALLLL
+109 A
-124 DRTEDALLRK
+124 A
-134 TTITARG
+134 A
-141 KKTKKN
+141 
-147 NDDYSLLLRKARAVS
+147 A
-162 SSSASGNGGKKKR
+162 
-175 TTTGNGNGSA
+175 
-185 QNNNAAAARASFA
+185 AAAARGKTSSST
-198 QKKRAAEK
+198 QKALARKRRVAEK
-206 YKRGGGDKTN
+206 YRREN
-216 GGSGNNNRN
+216 SNNNN
-225 NNINNVKRNKELDS
+225 NNNTIATNTELDS

-251 NIRSFGHGSG
+251 NISAFDKYGGASAASFGTTRD
-261 EYYYSS
+261 EK
-267 SDNDDDDEEFYEPP
+267 DDDDEEFYEPI
-281 VNFDLVEVD
+281 NFDLVEVD

-297 YKSLERDPREL
+297 YASLERDPTEL
-308 SADDEFKDLLLE
+308 SPDDEFKDLLLE
-320 HSRDYDDFDDAVD
+320 HSVD
-333 EGSRS
+333 NEND
-338 STSSGR
+338 
-344 SSGSSSSLNNL
+344 SGSIS
-355 NRQRRRYGGA
+355 RQRRRYSSGA
-365 NNNSRANADVFHL
+365 NNSSSASRRANAADVFHL

-425 DRNDFSR
+425 DKNDFSR

-465 KTSREVRIVLEV
+465 KASREVRIVLEV

-484 AKHRNKSNKKNDDDD
+484 AKHRNTTAARTTRGHDNSNSNNNNNNKSSLSSSAAEKGEL
-499 DDDDDTDF
+499 DF
-507 DASQSWLARNECASA
+507 DSSQSWLARNECASA

-556 TAILTALRDSGRA
+556 TAILTALRDSGKA

-581 EKNVRVTSL
+581 ERNVRVTSL

-614 AFKVFQI
+614 AFEVFQI
-621 DFPDATLTHAI
+621 DSPDATLTHAI

-687 RQAHLQPDRYT
+687 RRAHLQPDRYT

-743 ARQRRNLEAEDVLE
+743 ARQRRNLEADDVLE

-775 IGAHVRAGDVPKAL
+775 IGAHVRAGDVPRAL
-789 QVYDRMQKEDNITA
+789 RVYDRMQVEDNIMA

-813 ACEEDGEFVKMAD
+813 ACQEDGEFVKMAD
-826 LLQQAKALLAREGKL
+826 LLQQAKELLAREGKL
-841 VMDLSGGGGRGSL
+841 AMDLTGGGGRAGSL

>member
-1 MPLRVSEEEEITR
+1 MTSPSVGVSFCRRPRAGPSFSLLLRGTTATAS
-14 KERRTKK
+14 KK
-21 KKKKKKK
+21 K
-28 KKNYIYR
+28 
-35 ERMTTT
+35 
-41 SSSFVVFVGGSFY
+41 SFI
-54 HNNRPA
+54 NI
-60 AATAASKRKKHEKKR
+60 
-75 FIPKAA
+75 IPKAA
-81 IRRPNSSSSSSSSSS
+81 IRRPNSSDNNTSDVGTSISS
-96 SGKQQRRTTLSNN
+96 SGKQTTLKNSGSSSSASLRSKDDDERPSSTLP
-109 EEEEEEEEDNALLLL
+109 EEIEEL
-124 DRTEDALLRK
+124 DRTEDVLLRK
-134 TTITARG
+134 TTANNR
-141 KKTKKN
+141 KKTKNN
-147 NDDYSLLLRKARAVS
+147 NDSLLRKARAVS
-162 SSSASGNGGKKKR
+162 SSASSSNNGGKKKR
-175 TTTGNGNGSA
+175 TTSSG
-185 QNNNAAAARASFA
+185 QNNNIATAKASSFA
-198 QKKRAAEK
+198 QKKRVAEK
-206 YKRGGGDKTN
+206 YKRGGDKTN
-216 GGSGNNNRN
+216 GGGGGGGNRNNN
-225 NNINNVKRNKELDS
+225 NNINNSIKRNKELDS

-251 NIRSFGHGSG
+251 NIRSFEHGSG

-267 SDNDDDDEEFYEPP
+267 DYDDDDDEEFYEPP

-297 YKSLERDPREL
+297 YKSLERDPSEL

-355 NRQRRRYGGA
+355 SRQRRRYGGV

-484 AKHRNKSNKKNDDDD
+484 AKHRNKNNKKNGNSDGREKHQQKQH

>member
-1 MPLRVSEEEEITR
+1 MDKMEMKDKDEERGAVVRNKREESSLNTHSNEKETVSLQ
-14 KERRTKK
+14 
-21 KKKKKKK
+21 
-28 KKNYIYR
+28 
-35 ERMTTT
+35 
-41 SSSFVVFVGGSFY
+41 
-54 HNNRPA
+54 
-60 AATAASKRKKHEKKR
+60 RKKTTHVKSPSEK
-75 FIPKAA
+75 
-81 IRRPNSSSSSSSSSS
+81 
-96 SGKQQRRTTLSNN
+96 
-109 EEEEEEEEDNALLLL
+109 
-124 DRTEDALLRK
+124 
-134 TTITARG
+134 
-141 KKTKKN
+141 KKTKSNVHEAAGKRR
-147 NDDYSLLLRKARAVS
+147 SLKANTNAH
-162 SSSASGNGGKKKR
+162 KKR
-175 TTTGNGNGSA
+175 LM
-185 QNNNAAAARASFA
+185 
-198 QKKRAAEK
+198 AEK
-206 YKRGGGDKTN
+206 YRREHHQNHRKNTN
-216 GGSGNNNRN
+216 THSTNTKNEKEGVHRN
-225 NNINNVKRNKELDS
+225 AELDS

-251 NIRSFGHGSG
+251 NISAFDKYR
-261 EYYYSS
+261 YYYGGGKKKDEDDEDEDEMASS
-267 SDNDDDDEEFYEPP
+267 SEYEPI
-281 VNFDLVEVD
+281 NFDLVEVD

-297 YKSLERDPREL
+297 YKSLERDPAEL
-308 SADDEFKDLLLE
+308 SADDEFKDLLME
-320 HSRDYDDFDDAVD
+320 VDA
-333 EGSRS
+333 
-338 STSSGR
+338 
-344 SSGSSSSLNNL
+344 SSSSSSSFEDGGTDDEENNNNNKNNNNKEEDFERRSGENSSSGN
-355 NRQRRRYGGA
+355 NRGSSNSLSGGQQRRRY
-365 NNNSRANADVFHL
+365 NNNVIGNHNTTTTRTTNADVFHL

-390 SLAQHNLDEKNAKIE
+390 SLAQHNLDEMKNSKIE

-425 DRNDFSR
+425 ERNDFSR

-484 AKHRNKSNKKNDDDD
+484 AKHMLNNNKNTSKATGGKDV
-499 DDDDDTDF
+499 DF
-507 DASQSWLARNECASA
+507 DSTQSWLARNECASA

-556 TAILTALRDSGRA
+556 TAILTALRDSGKA
-569 EEAEAVLYEMLE
+569 DEAEQILYEMLE
-581 EKNVRVTSL
+581 ERNVRVTSL

-621 DFPDATLTHAI
+621 DSPDATLTHAI

-667 LGGYARYGDWENA
+667 LGGYARYGDWESA
-680 NRVFSDL
+680 HRVFSDL

-789 QVYDRMQKEDNITA
+789 HVYDRMQKEDNIMA

-826 LLQQAKALLAREGKL
+826 LLQQAKELLAREGKL
-841 VMDLSGGGGRGSL
+841 VMDLTGGGGRGGSNGL

>member
-1 MPLRVSEEEEITR
+1 MDKMEIKDKDEERGAVVRNKREEEASSLNNNTHSNE
-14 KERRTKK
+14 KETVSLR
-21 KKKKKKK
+21 
-28 KKNYIYR
+28 
-35 ERMTTT
+35 
-41 SSSFVVFVGGSFY
+41 
-54 HNNRPA
+54 
-60 AATAASKRKKHEKKR
+60 RKKTTQVKSPSEK
-75 FIPKAA
+75 
-81 IRRPNSSSSSSSSSS
+81 
-96 SGKQQRRTTLSNN
+96 
-109 EEEEEEEEDNALLLL
+109 
-124 DRTEDALLRK
+124 
-134 TTITARG
+134 
-141 KKTKKN
+141 KKTKSNFAEAAGTTKRR
-147 NDDYSLLLRKARAVS
+147 SLKANANAR
-162 SSSASGNGGKKKR
+162 KKR
-175 TTTGNGNGSA
+175 LM
-185 QNNNAAAARASFA
+185 
-198 QKKRAAEK
+198 AEK
-206 YKRGGGDKTN
+206 YNRREHHQNHRKNTN
-216 GGSGNNNRN
+216 THSTNTKNEKEGVHRN
-225 NNINNVKRNKELDS
+225 AELDS

-251 NIRSFGHGSG
+251 NISAFDKYR
-261 EYYYSS
+261 YYYGGGKKK
-267 SDNDDDDEEFYEPP
+267 DEEDEEDEDEMTPSSEYEPI
-281 VNFDLVEVD
+281 NFDLVEVD

-297 YKSLERDPREL
+297 YKSLERDPTEL
-308 SADDEFKDLLLE
+308 SADDEFKDLLME
-320 HSRDYDDFDDAVD
+320 VDA
-333 EGSRS
+333 
-338 STSSGR
+338 
-344 SSGSSSSLNNL
+344 SSSSSSSFEDGGTDDEENNNKNKNNNNKEEDFERRSGENSSSGN
-355 NRQRRRYGGA
+355 NRGSSNSFSGGQQRRRY
-365 NNNSRANADVFHL
+365 NNNVIGNHNTTTTRTTNADVFHL

-390 SLAQHNLDEKNAKIE
+390 SLAQHNLDEMKNSKIE

-425 DRNDFSR
+425 ERNDFSR

-484 AKHRNKSNKKNDDDD
+484 AKHMLNNNKNTNKATGGKDI
-499 DDDDDTDF
+499 DF
-507 DASQSWLARNECASA
+507 DCTQSWLARNECASA

-556 TAILTALRDSGRA
+556 TAILTALRDSGKA
-569 EEAEAVLYEMLE
+569 DEAEQILYEMLE
-581 EKNVRVTSL
+581 ERNVRVTSL

-621 DFPDATLTHAI
+621 DSPDATLTHAI

-667 LGGYARYGDWENA
+667 LGGYARYGDWESA
-680 NRVFSDL
+680 HRVFSDL

-789 QVYDRMQKEDNITA
+789 HVYDRMQKEDNIMA

-826 LLQQAKALLAREGKL
+826 LLQQAKELLAREGKL
-841 VMDLSGGGGRGSL
+841 VMDLTGGGGRGGSNGL

>member
-1 MPLRVSEEEEITR
+1 MTSTRMIFTSVMPHNR
-14 KERRTKK
+14 
-21 KKKKKKK
+21 
-28 KKNYIYR
+28 
-35 ERMTTT
+35 
-41 SSSFVVFVGGSFY
+41 SSSSKSSFFVARFRRRRSVIKTSVNANDGS
-54 HNNRPA
+54 RD
-60 AATAASKRKKHEKKR
+60 
-75 FIPKAA
+75 
-81 IRRPNSSSSSSSSSS
+81 NSSSLHGAMDKMEIKDKDEERGAIVRNKREEESSSLNNTRSNEKETVSL
-96 SGKQQRRTTLSNN
+96 RRK
-109 EEEEEEEEDNALLLL
+109 
-124 DRTEDALLRK
+124 K
-134 TTITARG
+134 TTQVKSPSG
-141 KKTKKN
+141 EKKKTKSNFAEAAGTTKRRRLKAN
-147 NDDYSLLLRKARAVS
+147 TNDAH
-162 SSSASGNGGKKKR
+162 KKR
-175 TTTGNGNGSA
+175 LM
-185 QNNNAAAARASFA
+185 
-198 QKKRAAEK
+198 AEK
-206 YKRGGGDKTN
+206 YRREHHQNHRKNTN
-216 GGSGNNNRN
+216 THSTNAKNEKEGVHRN
-225 NNINNVKRNKELDS
+225 AELDS

-251 NIRSFGHGSG
+251 NISAFDKYR
-261 EYYYSS
+261 YYYGGGKKKDEDDEDEDEMASS
-267 SDNDDDDEEFYEPP
+267 SEYEPI
-281 VNFDLVEVD
+281 NFDLVEVD

-297 YKSLERDPREL
+297 YKSLERDPAEL
-308 SADDEFKDLLLE
+308 SADDEFKDLLME
-320 HSRDYDDFDDAVD
+320 VDA
-333 EGSRS
+333 
-338 STSSGR
+338 
-344 SSGSSSSLNNL
+344 SSSSSFEDGGTDDEENNNNNKNNNNKEEDFERRSGENSSSGN
-355 NRQRRRYGGA
+355 NRGSSNSFSGGQQRRRY
-365 NNNSRANADVFHL
+365 NNNVIGNHNTTTTRTTNADVFHL

-390 SLAQHNLDEKNAKIE
+390 SLAQHNLDEMKNSKIE

-425 DRNDFSR
+425 ERNDFSR

-484 AKHRNKSNKKNDDDD
+484 AKHMLNNNKNTSKATGGKDV
-499 DDDDDTDF
+499 DF
-507 DASQSWLARNECASA
+507 DSTQSWLARNECASA

-556 TAILTALRDSGRA
+556 TAILTALRDSGKA
-569 EEAEAVLYEMLE
+569 DEAEQILYEMLE
-581 EKNVRVTSL
+581 ERNVRVTSL

-621 DFPDATLTHAI
+621 DSPDATLTHAI

-667 LGGYARYGDWENA
+667 LGGYARYGDWESA
-680 NRVFSDL
+680 HRVFSDL

-789 QVYDRMQKEDNITA
+789 HVYDRMQKEDNIMA

-826 LLQQAKALLAREGKL
+826 LLQQAKELLAREGKL
-841 VMDLSGGGGRGSL
+841 VMDLTGGGGRGGSNGL

>member
-1 MPLRVSEEEEITR
+1 MIFTSVIPPHNR
-14 KERRTKK
+14 
-21 KKKKKKK
+21 
-28 KKNYIYR
+28 
-35 ERMTTT
+35 
-41 SSSFVVFVGGSFY
+41 SSSSKSSFFVARFRRRESVIKTSVNANDDGS
-54 HNNRPA
+54 RD
-60 AATAASKRKKHEKKR
+60 
-75 FIPKAA
+75 
-81 IRRPNSSSSSSSSSS
+81 NSSSLHRAMDKMEIKDKDEERGAIVRNKREESSSLKNTRSNEKETVSL
-96 SGKQQRRTTLSNN
+96 RRK
-109 EEEEEEEEDNALLLL
+109 
-124 DRTEDALLRK
+124 K
-134 TTITARG
+134 TTQVKSPSG
-141 KKTKKN
+141 EKKKTKSNFAEAAGTTKRRSLKAN
-147 NDDYSLLLRKARAVS
+147 TNDAH
-162 SSSASGNGGKKKR
+162 KKR
-175 TTTGNGNGSA
+175 LM
-185 QNNNAAAARASFA
+185 
-198 QKKRAAEK
+198 AEK
-206 YKRGGGDKTN
+206 YRREHHQNHRKNTN
-216 GGSGNNNRN
+216 THSTTTKNEKEGVHRN
-225 NNINNVKRNKELDS
+225 AELDS

-251 NIRSFGHGSG
+251 NISAFDKYR
-261 EYYYSS
+261 YYYGGGKKKDEDDEDEDEMASS
-267 SDNDDDDEEFYEPP
+267 SEYEPI
-281 VNFDLVEVD
+281 NFDLVEVD

-297 YKSLERDPREL
+297 YKSLERDPAEL
-308 SADDEFKDLLLE
+308 SADDEFKDLLME
-320 HSRDYDDFDDAVD
+320 VDA
-333 EGSRS
+333 
-338 STSSGR
+338 
-344 SSGSSSSLNNL
+344 SSSSSSSSSFEDGGTDDEENNKNNKNNNNKEEDFERRSGENSSSGN
-355 NRQRRRYGGA
+355 NRGSSNSLSGGQQRRRY
-365 NNNSRANADVFHL
+365 NNNVIGNHNTTTTRTTNADVFHL

-390 SLAQHNLDEKNAKIE
+390 SLAQHNLDEMKNSKIE

-425 DRNDFSR
+425 ERNDFSR

-484 AKHRNKSNKKNDDDD
+484 AKHMLNNNKNTSKATGGKDV
-499 DDDDDTDF
+499 DF
-507 DASQSWLARNECASA
+507 DSTQSWLARNECASA

-556 TAILTALRDSGRA
+556 TAILTALRDSGKA
-569 EEAEAVLYEMLE
+569 DEAEQILYEMLE
-581 EKNVRVTSL
+581 ERNVRVTSL

-621 DFPDATLTHAI
+621 DSPDATLTHAI

-667 LGGYARYGDWENA
+667 LGGYARYGDWESA
-680 NRVFSDL
+680 HRVFSDL

-789 QVYDRMQKEDNITA
+789 HVYDRMQKEDNIMA

-826 LLQQAKALLAREGKL
+826 LLQQAKELLAREGKL
-841 VMDLSGGGGRGSL
+841 VMDLTGGGGRGGSNGL